1 MKRKIYLFLLTVA
14 ILSLLVVAF
23 AFTASAEEAEQVTVK
38 YSWYSGEIWETAKP
52 NDDGSFTLRASK
64 KSGNGTVTL
73 ANGTAVEKEFYGWF
87 DCEGNIYA
95 PGATVRFT
103 KSVVLYEAYGV
114 TVDNAADLEATVG
127 NCYVKLA
134 ADITMTKS
142 FGREWTTDAINLNG
156 HTLTVTTNSTAMFI
170 KRGSFIVHGGGKFI
184 HAPVTV
190 GTHAD
195 ERAIH
200 FQGHGYGD
208 DAHPQHFWIGKG
220 VEFTTPYNALYEDSR
235 GRDFMPRIVIA
246 GTVNAKNLVRYNCNL
261 VESTCYITEDAVLNL
276 TNNLFEFKN
285 TSGTSTY
292 MTVTLNGTINVANGT
307 GAIFTEFALEK
318 VDFVINGG
326 KFCISENDAANIGY
340 YLDDSLMLKQTTEGD
355 LVWYEIVESDCKHNW
370 VKNEEKSVNATL
382 NAFGKDVF
390 DCGKCGREKTVVTA
404 YDPSNAEI
412 TITVLDENGERKNV
426 TVKASDVLDLT
437 ITGVGENTSYA
448 LVGIKG
454 CEAYAVESI
463 VAVEIPSGVSVIAV
477 SKANA
482 TLEEINIAD
491 GATLS
496 VSSLAGL
503 SGIKSFN
510 IGAANVT
517 FNSVGSNSS
526 LEGVYSKVAGA
537 TILFNNAC
545 FDGKSNL
552 KYLTMSNGST
562 YKFGENSFRKTG
574 IEAVIFPDEA
584 TVEFSGNAAFYE
596 AAVKYVYFGR
606 SITNI
611 YNKPFDCAN
620 SLETVVIM
628 AATNITD
635 YCFCVANAN
644 NSKSVVK
651 IYCHSADIKFTNNT
665 FVNRNSQGIE
675 FYTIDPDITSVGGCK
690 YVVYNGIPHA
700 YAEGIIKAPTCIE
713 TGIAGSTTDCVC
725 GVNEIATYTIYTAE
739 GSTEGSTA
747 QRELPLSDIH
757 VLGTTLA
764 GIDYKDGYIA
774 LGTKLYFC
782 ALCNEATVEEAE
794 PTADKILTS
803 YGYSVSTYGAF
814 SVVQSYG
821 IDHEAYNE
829 YISFN
834 PDFRIGTVA
843 SGNLAG
849 ELIQPL
855 KVENG
860 AVVGASDKVIVG
872 NFDVMTHEYFE
883 IRVKGISESIMDVSI
898 VFCAYIYD
906 GEKIVYIE
914 SGETV
919 DSVKG
924 CTYNSLVT
932 QA

>member
-23 AFTASAEEAEQVTVK
+23 AFTASAEEIKVTYNWIGGYQYDV
-38 YSWYSGEIWETAKP
+38 AKP
-52 NDDGSFTLRASK
+52 NEDGSYTLRINKQSSNATSALAD
-64 KSGNGTVTL
+64 GTV
-73 ANGTAVEKEFYGWF
+73 VDREFYGWF
-87 DCEGNIYA
+87 DEKGNLYA
-95 PGATVRFT
+95 PGETVYFT
-103 KSVVLYEAYGV
+103 ESTMLYEAYGI
-114 TVDNAADLEATVG
+114 TVYNAEDFVKNSG
-127 NCYVKLA
+127 HCYVKLG
-134 ADITMTKS
+134 ADITLTAALEQ
-142 FGREWTTDAINLNG
+142 EWRAHTTNLNG
-156 HTLTVTTNSTAMFI
+156 YTLTSTANSIATI
-170 KRGSFIVHGGGKFI
+170 KRGSFIVHGPGKI
-184 HAPVTV
+184 VHAPATV
-190 GTHAD
+190 KTGID
-195 ERAIH
+195 ESAVYIW
-200 FQGHGYGD
+200 GHGYGD
-208 DAHPQHFWIGKG
+208 DDAPQQFWIGKG
-220 VEFTTPYNALYEDSR
+220 VEFTTPYSAFRCGSVSR
-235 GRDFMPRIVIA
+235 EKHPKIAIA
-246 GTVNAKNLVRYNCNL
+246 GTVNARALARINATTTEATCKIYGTANIITSESF
-261 VESTCYITEDAVLNL
+261 VEFSNQTGASKYM
-276 TNNLFEFKN
+276 
-285 TSGTSTY
+285 Y
-292 MTVTLNGTINVANGT
+292 MTLDGAINVANGE
-307 GAIFTEFALEK
+307 GSILTEFVLRK
-318 VDFVINGG
+318 VDVAVNGG
-326 KFCISENDAANIGY
+326 KFCVSQSDKEKIALYLSDAV
-340 YLDDSLMLKQTTEGD
+340 MTQEKVEGEIT
-355 LVWYEIVESDCKHNW
+355 WMEIVPSDCEHSWIKDEERS
-370 VKNEEKSVNATL
+370 VVPTLGSFGLDVFKCEKCQREKSV
-382 NAFGKDVF
+382 V
-390 DCGKCGREKTVVTA
+390 TV
-404 YDPSNAEI
+404 YDPSETEI
-412 TITVLDENGERKNV
+412 TITVRDADGNDTEM
-426 TVKASDVLDLT
+426 TVKAGDVLWFAT
-437 ITGVGENTSYA
+437 TGVGENTSFT

-454 CEAYAVESI
+454 TD
-463 VAVEIPSGVSVIAV
+463 EIAAESVIAV
-477 SKANA
+477 EVPVGVGVINMINANS
-482 TLEEINIAD
+482 TLEVINIVD
-491 GATLS
+491 GAKLEIT
-496 VSSLAGL
+496 SLAGL
-503 SGIKSFN
+503 TGIKTINVGAATVDVTS
-510 IGAANVT
+510 IGANNTLEA
-517 FNSVGSNSS
+517 FYSN
-526 LEGVYSKVAGA
+526 VAGA
-537 TILFNNAC
+537 TVTFKKAC

-584 TVEFSGNAAFYE
+584 TVEFPGNAAFYE

-665 FVNRNSQGIE
+665 FINRNSQGIE

-747 QRELPLSDIH
+747 QREIPLSDIH

-843 SGNLAG
+843 TGNQAG

-860 AVVGASDKVIVG
+860 AVVGANDKVIVG
-872 NFDVMTHEYFE
+872 NFNVMKHEYFE
-883 IRVKGISESIMDVSI
+883 IRVRGISESTMDVSI

-914 SGETV
+914 NGETV
-919 DSVKG
+919 ESVKG